1 MELKIRNVDPAVVL
15 AIDRMVKNFN
25 KKNNKKISRSE
36 FLKREIEKIPE
47 RNIYKK
53 VNSDVAVQLEI
64 MNSRIEA
71 QSDGFNK
78 IFFLLVTGDTE
89 GALDLSEE
97 LNKKYR

>member
-1 MELKIRNVDPAVVL
+1 MNILIRNVDPFTVL

-25 KKNNKKISRSE
+25 KKNHSKISRSE
-36 FLKREIEKIPE
+36 FFRREIEKIPE

-89 GALDLSEE
+89 AALNLSEE
-97 LNKKYR
+97 LSKKYQ